1 MHLWQTIRSAS
12 ADRHVHDKPYAS
24 IVLSGGY
31 EEAGDHGRFR
41 VSAGDVIFHERF
53 EAHLDRFSAAG
64 AVVLNLN
71 LCARCA
77 VLPGLA
83 RVTDV
88 DGLVRIAEKDQ
99 NEALNFLMTTAT
111 RCDAGAFDW
120 EDELCRALVGDGSV
134 QLTAWAE
141 RNGLPHGLFREG
153 SEKYSLSRP
162 RPSGKVARAARME
175 TNM

>member
-1 MHLWQTIRSAS
+1 MHLWQIIRSAS
-12 ADRHVHDKPYAS
+12 ADRHIHDKPYAS

-53 EAHLDRFSAAG
+53 EAHLDRFSAGG

-71 LCARCA
+71 LRVDCA

-88 DGLVRIAEKDQ
+88 DALVRIAEKDQ
-99 NEALNFLMTTAT
+99 SEALNFLMTSTT
-111 RCDAGAFDW
+111 RGEAGTPP
-120 EDELCRALVGDGSV
+120 ED
-134 QLTAWAE
+134 
-141 RNGLPHGLFREG
+141 
-153 SEKYSLSRP
+153 
-162 RPSGKVARAARME
+162 
-175 TNM
+175 